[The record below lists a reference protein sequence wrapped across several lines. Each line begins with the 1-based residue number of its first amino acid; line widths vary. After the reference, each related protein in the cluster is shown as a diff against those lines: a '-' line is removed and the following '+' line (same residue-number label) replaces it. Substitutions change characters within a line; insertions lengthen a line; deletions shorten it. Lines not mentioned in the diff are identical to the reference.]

1 MSEAIKKLPAWARLY
16 LASKEKLNMADPD
29 EQKPKGRP
37 QRHTPAKKTTI
48 YLSPDDKEV
57 LIHWQD
63 IFSGVSDHKVSL
75 GETVALLARIARDR
89 YEKNHVEGD
98 GQIEDMGSLLA
109 ILLENR
115 TSEES

>member
-1 MSEAIKKLPAWARLY
+1 M
-16 LASKEKLNMADPD
+16 ASKEKLNMADPD

-63 IFSGVSDHKVSL
+63 IFSEVSGHKVSL

-89 YEKNHVEGD
+89 YDKNHTENGV
-98 GQIEDMGSLLA
+98 QIEDMGSLLA

-115 TSEES
+115 MPEES